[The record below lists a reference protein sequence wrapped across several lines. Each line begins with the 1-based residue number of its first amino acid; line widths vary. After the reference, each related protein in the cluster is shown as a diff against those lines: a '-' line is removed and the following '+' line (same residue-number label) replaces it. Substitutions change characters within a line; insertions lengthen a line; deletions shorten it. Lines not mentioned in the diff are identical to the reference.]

1 MCTTNSLC
9 FILLFPRLRTIFRL
23 LEKSNQLVSIKK
35 NTCLLCD
42 SGIYLSFHCLENI
55 VFRRESVNDIAHSFL
70 ISAVI
75 LVMPDTDFSPQ
86 SKFSV
91 D

>member
-1 MCTTNSLC
+1 MYCK
-9 FILLFPRLRTIFRL
+9 LLVFHPPIPRLRTIFRL
-23 LEKSNQLVSIKK
+23 LEKAISWFQLKK
-35 NTCLLCD
+35 TCLLCD

-55 VFRRESVNDIAHSFL
+55 VFRRERVNDTAHSLL

-75 LVMPDTDFSPQ
+75 LVMPDTVFSPQ